1 MIVLCVRCRRSSAVN
16 STKSSSTLIYDVRTS
31 GYWVFNKDR
40 TVSDL
45 GHPAP
50 VFPYQTSLHPSA
62 VVALCYRFDC
72 GVDPKNNIKKIFT
85 FVSCRVDSVGGEWKW
100 SHTSVPKKQNTH
112 TQEAHVGSPP
122 SPCVHSGKK
131 GRKSGAKFETKTSVF
146 DASACGC
153 DTFCFRNKLTLTVC
167 VYVDDLWPC
176 WMLVNLIRR
185 PA

>member
-112 TQEAHVGSPP
+112 THRRHTWVRHPAHAYIVEKREENRVRNS
-122 SPCVHSGKK
+122 K
-131 GRKSGAKFETKTSVF
+131 RKQACLMRVRAVATRFVF
-146 DASACGC
+146 ATNSH
-153 DTFCFRNKLTLTVC
+153 
-167 VYVDDLWPC
+167 
-176 WMLVNLIRR
+176 
-185 PA
+185 